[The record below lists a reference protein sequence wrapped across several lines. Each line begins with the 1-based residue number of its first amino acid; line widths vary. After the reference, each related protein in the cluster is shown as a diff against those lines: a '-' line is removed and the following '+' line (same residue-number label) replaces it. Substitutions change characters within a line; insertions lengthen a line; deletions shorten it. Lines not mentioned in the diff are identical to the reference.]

1 MKLKFIQSSLFY
13 KILFVLSLSVLLF
26 ISSITYKHIN
36 NLSNSTN
43 SVVHSYKISLELEQL
58 ISYLKDA
65 ETGIRGYVI
74 TKDVEFLDPYNGS
87 REKVNNSF
95 IALKKYTKGDVSQQA
110 NLNMLYVLINKRY
123 QFFNYTLEHNLNIE
137 LSEDK
142 TFKKNFILGK
152 VVMDS
157 IRIQIDKMIAKENET
172 LDRKN
177 KEYDYQ
183 INITPVFTITIIL
196 LTLILILLSF
206 FKINNDVKRL
216 KLINDDLIFSK
227 ARIDQAEIIG
237 QYSSWIWNLDTD
249 KMVFSDN
256 QYRLFGCEPQSFE
269 ASNNVILNFI
279 HPDDKVS
286 IENVIQDIIDEKDFN
301 SVDFR
306 IIRQDTGETRYIK
319 SIGKL
324 IIDSYGKKNIIGSN
338 FDITQEYFANLKLE
352 DRNLDLERSNK
363 ELASFN
369 HVASHDLQEPL
380 RKIQTFISRFSDED
394 KNLISENGKNYIS
407 KIEDSANR
415 MRILIDDLLLF
426 SRTNKSEKVFE
437 KADLNFILEN
447 SKQELSQVITD
458 KNAIITSDKLPFTNV
473 IEFQMQ
479 QLFTNLI
486 GNSLKYSNKNVP
498 LKIEIIC
505 EIIIAENYPILNL
518 STKDKFYKISFTDNG
533 MGFEQEQAEK
543 IFVLFNRLHPAND
556 FPGTGIGLT
565 ICKKIAEN
573 HKGFLFAE
581 GYVNKGAIFN
591 LFLPIN
597 L

>member
-1 MKLKFIQSSLFY
+1 MKLNFLNSSLFY

-74 TKDVEFLDPYNGS
+74 TKDAVFLEPYNGS

-95 IALKKYTKGDVSQQA
+95 IALKNFTKDNVSQQA

-123 QFFNYTLEHNLNIE
+123 KFFNYTLEHNLNIE

-157 IRIQIDKMIAKENET
+157 IRIQIDKMIAAENKS
-172 LDRKN
+172 LDIKN
-177 KEYDYQ
+177 KEYAYQ
-183 INITPVFTITIIL
+183 IYITPVFTITIIL

-249 KMVFSDN
+249 KMIFSDN

-269 ASNNVILNFI
+269 ATNDVILNYI
-279 HPDDKVS
+279 HADDTVL
-286 IENVIQDIIDEKDFN
+286 IEKVIQDIIDEKDFS

-306 IIRQDTGETRYIK
+306 ITRQDTGETRYIK

-352 DRNLDLERSNK
+352 DRNLELERSNK

-380 RKIQTFISRFSDED
+380 RKIQTFISRFSDDD
-394 KNLISENGKNYIS
+394 KAKISENGKNCIS

-437 KADLNFILEN
+437 KSDLNFILEN
-447 SKQELSQVITD
+447 SKQEFSQVITD

-473 IEFQMQ
+473 IQFQMQ

-486 GNSLKYSNKNVP
+486 GNSLKYFNKNIP
-498 LKIEIIC
+498 LKIKISC
-505 EIIIAENYPILNL
+505 ETIIADSYPILNL
-518 STKDKFYKISFTDNG
+518 STKDKFYKISFSDNG

-581 GYVNKGAIFN
+581 GKVDKGATFN